1 MNKIKD
7 VKNEMVCPIC
17 GTKMKV
23 FDYAYDQNQYGKK
36 YYKCD
41 ECGHKMNTM
50 S

>member
-1 MNKIKD
+1 MKNTKEQKDKII
-7 VKNEMVCPIC
+7 CPIC
-17 GTKMKV
+17 EAEMRS

-50 S
+50 D